1 MLITGALAGLV
12 ASASG
17 IQNHRSDMKE
27 HPLYWGTLNATRGLC
42 GMFKCYFPARLS
54 EQEVGQAC

>member
-27 HPLYWGTLNATRGLC
+27 HPLDWGTLNATTDERFMWHVQVLLPG
-42 GMFKCYFPARLS
+42 
-54 EQEVGQAC
+54 